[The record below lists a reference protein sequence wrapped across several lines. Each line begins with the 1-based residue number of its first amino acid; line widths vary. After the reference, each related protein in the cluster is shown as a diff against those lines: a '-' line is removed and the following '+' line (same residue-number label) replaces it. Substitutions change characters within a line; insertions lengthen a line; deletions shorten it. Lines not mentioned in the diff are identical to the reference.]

1 MTLFSGKHI
10 FSYLKKLFRRDKNT
24 GDYVRRRRWTVS
36 IVNENSMI
44 SVAEITARKWE
55 LITAVIVVFMLFGAF
70 WLALFS
76 FTPLQNLLPARLGP
90 DLRDKYIA
98 MSVHLDSLE
107 RAVQTF
113 DGYTQNITS
122 LFDDTARIATVSMPA
137 GAALAEVSVDSL
149 LVSSD
154 AEKQFVRRFEDAE
167 RFNLS
172 VLSPIAAEGMMFA
185 PPFTGVTF
193 TERDNGI
200 PQIVTSAATAVSA
213 VYRGTV
219 VNVYYTTGL
228 GITVAIQHPN
238 DFITIYSGLDD
249 VFVKRG
255 EKVKQVCAS
264 VYLLPTN
271 IHLPSNFG
279 TTAPHCPRRPTSHSI
294 ESHIIRLRL
303 QSNLRGAH
311 INTGF
316 GPRLPYS
323 TAMRSACFNQ

>member
-76 FTPLQNLLPARLGP
+76 FTTLQNLLPARLGP

-122 LFDDTARIATVSMPA
+122 LFDDTSRIATVSMPA
-137 GAALAEVSVDSL
+137 GAALYWCLRTRKS
-149 LVSSD
+149 
-154 AEKQFVRRFEDAE
+154 
-167 RFNLS
+167 NLY
-172 VLSPIAAEGMMFA
+172 A
-185 PPFTGVTF
+185 
-193 TERDNGI
+193 
-200 PQIVTSAATAVSA
+200 
-213 VYRGTV
+213 
-219 VNVYYTTGL
+219 GL
-228 GITVAIQHPN
+228 KMP
-238 DFITIYSGLDD
+238 SGLICRC
-249 VFVKRG
+249 F
-255 EKVKQVCAS
+255 
-264 VYLLPTN
+264 
-271 IHLPSNFG
+271 
-279 TTAPHCPRRPTSHSI
+279 RP
-294 ESHIIRLRL
+294 
-303 QSNLRGAH
+303 
-311 INTGF
+311 
-316 GPRLPYS
+316 
-323 TAMRSACFNQ
+323 

>member
-1 MTLFSGKHI
+1 MSPFSEKYVVRHI
-10 FSYLKKLFRRDKNT
+10 KSLFRRNKAN

-36 IVNENSMI
+36 VVNENSMI
-44 SVAEITARKWE
+44 SVAAITARKWE

-90 DLRDKYIA
+90 DLRDRYIA

-107 RAVQTF
+107 RAVQTY

-122 LFDDTARIATVSMPA
+122 LFDDTTRIASMPTPA

-154 AEKQFVRRFEDAE
+154 AEKQFVHRFEDAE

-193 TERDNGI
+193 SERDEGI
-200 PQIVTSAATAVSA
+200 PQIVTSASAPVSA

-228 GITVAIQHPN
+228 GITVTIQHPN

-255 EKVKQVCAS
+255 EKVKTGMCIGMSLADKHTFTFELWHNGS
-264 VYLLPTN
+264 PLS
-271 IHLPSNFG
+271 PSSYI
-279 TTAPHCPRRPTSHSI
+279 T
-294 ESHIIRLRL
+294 
-303 QSNLRGAH
+303 
-311 INTGF
+311 
-316 GPRLPYS
+316 
-323 TAMRSACFNQ
+323 FN

>member
-76 FTPLQNLLPARLGP
+76 FTTLQNLLPARLGP

-113 DGYTQNITS
+113 DGYTQNKTS
-122 LFDDTARIATVSMPA
+122 LFDDTSRIATVSMPA

-255 EKVKQVCAS
+255 EKVKTGMRIGVSSTDKHTFAFELWHNGS
-264 VYLLPTN
+264 PLP
-271 IHLPSNFG
+271 PSSYI
-279 TTAPHCPRRPTSHSI
+279 T
-294 ESHIIRLRL
+294 
-303 QSNLRGAH
+303 
-311 INTGF
+311 
-316 GPRLPYS
+316 
-323 TAMRSACFNQ
+323 FN